1 MKNKKVHQIISILL
15 GTFLVA
21 LATNAI
27 LLPNKLLSGGLSG
40 IAMFSHLIF
49 GTNISIM
56 VICLNIPLFVLAV
69 IFLNKRFIAY
79 SLFGMLSLSTWLQI
93 TYGLQI
99 ATSEPL
105 TVMVLGGIIHG
116 LGTGIIF
123 RAEGSTG
130 GIDIIAKI
138 VNKYFSL
145 NISTITFGINGGIII
160 LSLIYFGVD
169 LSILTLSTMFI
180 SSQVVHY
187 VIDGIHKKRT
197 IYIITDE
204 AHKELVYKALL
215 ANINR
220 GITIIPAVGAY
231 TQQSKFILYMN
242 VGVREVAKVRNI
254 VIKNDP
260 HAFMTISEAFQVI
273 GQGKGFIPTETVE
286 LPTQTTTP
294 IKDIE
299 ETISKH
305 IDLHIDKRKEQAENT
320 DNEEKVG

>member
-1 MKNKKVHQIISILL
+1 MKRKKVHQIISILV
-15 GTFLVA
+15 GTFL
-21 LATNAI
+21 LSISTNAI

-40 IAMFSHLIF
+40 IAMFSNIVF

-69 IFLNKRFIAY
+69 IFLNKRFVAY
-79 SLFGMLSLSTWLQI
+79 SLFGMLSLSTWLEI
-93 TYGLQI
+93 TYGMQI
-99 ATSEPL
+99 ETVEPL
-105 TVMVLGGIIHG
+105 TVMVLGGLIHG

-145 NISTITFGINGGIII
+145 SISTITFAINGCIMI

-169 LSILTLSTMFI
+169 LSVLTLSTMFV
-180 SSQVVHY
+180 STQVVHY

-204 AHKELVYKALL
+204 EHKELVYKALL
-215 ANINR
+215 ASVNR

-231 TQQSKFILYMN
+231 TQKSKFILYMN

-254 VIKNDP
+254 VIQHDP
-260 HAFMTISEAFQVI
+260 NAFMTISEAFQVI
-273 GQGKGFIPTETVE
+273 GQGKGFIPTDTVE
-286 LPTQTTTP
+286 LPANH
-294 IKDIE
+294 KDKDNAIA
-299 ETISKH
+299 KH
-305 IDLHIDKRKEQAENT
+305 IDEYIEKYKENFEDDKKH
-320 DNEEKVG
+320 

>member
-1 MKNKKVHQIISILL
+1 MKRKKVHQIISILV
-15 GTFLVA
+15 GTFL
-21 LATNAI
+21 LSISTNAI

-40 IAMFSHLIF
+40 IAMFSNIVF

-69 IFLNKRFIAY
+69 IFLNKRFVAY
-79 SLFGMLSLSTWLQI
+79 SLFGMLSLSTWLEI
-93 TYGLQI
+93 TYGMQI
-99 ATSEPL
+99 ETVEPL
-105 TVMVLGGIIHG
+105 TVMVLGGLIHG

-145 NISTITFGINGGIII
+145 SISTITFAINGCIMI

-169 LSILTLSTMFI
+169 LSVLTLSTMFV
-180 SSQVVHY
+180 STQVVHY

-204 AHKELVYKALL
+204 EHKELVYKALL
-215 ANINR
+215 ASVNR

-231 TQQSKFILYMN
+231 TQKSKFILYMN
-242 VGVREVAKVRNI
+242 VGV
-254 VIKNDP
+254 
-260 HAFMTISEAFQVI
+260 
-273 GQGKGFIPTETVE
+273 
-286 LPTQTTTP
+286 
-294 IKDIE
+294 
-299 ETISKH
+299 
-305 IDLHIDKRKEQAENT
+305 
-320 DNEEKVG
+320 